1 MKHLLV
7 VLTNNRVNEKIRCII
22 PKLAKYYKLSLYNI
36 GEMSKHTEWYGNLDP
51 RIKFQNETYKYFDE
65 IIDGEGLKFH
75 GDTIDNILSYISLR
89 EYDGILYDDN
99 RIMSE
104 FKIPDLYNEAKRI
117 DIPVIGNSHGNRD
130 FKPEELDGL
139 GKSFDYTFILGEKER
154 LIYKQ
159 VCNEDKLLKGGI
171 PSNDSLKD
179 INVRDE
185 HILVITNF
193 LGNHPAG
200 SSLYSNTF
208 NQEFVDKV
216 DLVGLSEYFEKPVVI
231 KQKTRLDDPDFN
243 KNIEYI
249 HSLFPNNFDVDVI
262 TDCDDIDRLICDSHC
277 VISALSTLC
286 FKPIQKGIPITMIE
300 NTGMVGNFYD
310 SNGLCELDKYRIY
323 ESIEW
328 QQENEKD
335 KKFIET
341 TIEGGLEFNS
351 TEKYIDEIRS
361 II

>member
-1 MKHLLV
+1 MKHILV
-7 VLTNNRVNEKIRCII
+7 VLTNIRINEKIRSVI
-22 PKLAKYYKLSLYNI
+22 PELSKHYKLSLYNI
-36 GEMSKHTEWYGNLDP
+36 GEMSIHTKWYGNVDP
-51 RIKFQNETYKYFDE
+51 RIKFREENYKYFE
-65 IIDGEGLKFH
+65 EVIEGDGFDFH
-75 GDTIDNILSYISLR
+75 GDSVKNINIKND
-89 EYDGILYDDN
+89 YDGIIYDDN
-99 RIMSE
+99 KLMPE
-104 FKIPDLYNEAKRI
+104 LMMPTLYRQAKSR

-130 FKPEELDGL
+130 FNPSEVEGL
-139 GKSFDYTFILGEKER
+139 GKSFDYVFVLGEKEK
-154 LIYKQ
+154 LVYEQ
-159 VCNEDKLLKGGI
+159 VCDTDKLLKGGI

-200 SSLYSNTF
+200 SSLYSNPF
-208 NQEFVDKV
+208 NQEFVNKV
-216 DLVGLSEYFEKPVVI
+216 DLVGLSKYFDKPIVI

-249 HSLFPNNFDVDVI
+249 HSLFPNDSDVDVI
-262 TDCDDIDRLICDSHC
+262 TDSDNIDRLICDSHC
-277 VISALSTLC
+277 IISALSTLC

-328 QQENEKD
+328 QLENGKD
-335 KKFIET
+335 EEFIKT

-351 TEKYIDEIRS
+351 TENYINEIRN
-361 II
+361 IV

>member
-1 MKHLLV
+1 VKHLLV

-22 PKLAKYYKLSLYNI
+22 PELSNHYKLSLYNI
-36 GEMSKHTEWYGNLDP
+36 GEMSNHTKWYGDLDP
-51 RIKFQNETYKYFDE
+51 RIKFQEETYKYFDE

-75 GDTIDNILSYISLR
+75 GDTIDNILSYVSLK

-104 FKIPDLYNEAKRI
+104 FKIPDLYKESKKF
-117 DIPVIGNSHGNRD
+117 DIPMIGNSHGNRD

-159 VCNEDKLLKGGI
+159 VCDENKLLKGGI
-171 PSNDSLKD
+171 PSNDSLK
-179 INVRDE
+179 NVNVGSE

-200 SSLYSNTF
+200 SSLYSNPF

-216 DLVGLSEYFEKPVVI
+216 DLVGLSKYFEKPIVI
-231 KQKTRLDDPDFN
+231 KQKTRLDDPDYN
-243 KNIEYI
+243 KNISYI
-249 HSLFPNNFDVDVI
+249 ENLFPKDVDINVV
-262 TDCDDIDRLICDSHC
+262 TDVDDMDRLICDSYC
-277 VISALSTLC
+277 IVSAISTLC
-286 FKPIQKGIPITMIE
+286 FKPIQKGIPISIVKD
-300 NTGMVGNFYD
+300 TGMVGNFYD
-310 SNGLCELDKYRIY
+310 SNSLCELDKYSIY

-328 QQENEKD
+328 QMEHDKD
-335 KKFIET
+335 KEFIET

-351 TEKYIDEIRS
+351 TEKYIDKIREI
-361 II
+361 I